1 MFGTLP
7 HFLVMSSKI
16 GFTSGVA
23 LSFGTGF
30 TTAMLS
36 SFFLVHE
43 HRRSGT
49 SCRRSMLS
57 DHFFLAQRGERR
69 AVVAVLGQDVVGML
83 AVERRGATYAWRH
96 PRDLHGRADP
106 RNAATSGL

>member
-7 HFLVMSSKI
+7 NFLVMSSKI

-30 TTAMLS
+30 TTAMIS

-57 DHFFLAQRGERR
+57 DHFFLPQRGDRR
-69 AVVAVLGQDVVGML
+69 PVVAVLRQDLVGML
-83 AVERRGATYAWRH
+83 AVDQRGSPYPCPH
-96 PRDLHGRADP
+96 PRELPRRASH
-106 RNAATSGL
+106 RNGAQ